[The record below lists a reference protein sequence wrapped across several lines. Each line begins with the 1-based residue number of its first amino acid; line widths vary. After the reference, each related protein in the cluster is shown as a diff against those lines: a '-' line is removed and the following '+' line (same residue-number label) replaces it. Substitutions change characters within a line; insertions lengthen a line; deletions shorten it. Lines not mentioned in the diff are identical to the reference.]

1 MAELH
6 LPRGLVL
13 FAAVTLAAVMLP
25 SAVTA
30 KPNPSGQ
37 GKNCVLQVEYVEIDS
52 ADAEV
57 VSESCFPSF
66 FQAIGFATNGLTI
79 LSPNATPDTLTQDL
93 LPALALSSVIIGVDW
108 DSTNYVGAS
117 RVWTAS
123 TGCDFSHWYQVS
135 YVGDAW
141 NDRTESA
148 KGFGGCDKYRHFD
161 AANFGGA
168 VRTCTPTCATMGT
181 MADKTSSEQF
191 DDAL

>member
-6 LPRGLVL
+6 LPRGVVL
-13 FAAVTLAAVMLP
+13 FATVLLAAVMLP
-25 SAVTA
+25 SAVAA

-37 GKNCVLQVEYVEIDS
+37 GKNCVLQVEYVDVGGP
-52 ADAEV
+52 DAEV
-57 VSESCFPSF
+57 ASESCFPSF
-66 FQAIGFATNGLTI
+66 SQAIDFATEGLT
-79 LSPNATPDTLTQDL
+79 LLPPNATPDKLTQDL
-93 LPALALSSVIIGVDW
+93 LPALALTSVVIGVDW
-108 DSTNYVGAS
+108 DSTNYAGAS

-148 KGFGGCDKYRHFD
+148 KGFGGCEKYRHFD
-161 AANFGGA
+161 AANFGGT
-168 VRTCTPTCATMGT
+168 VKTCTPNCSTMGT